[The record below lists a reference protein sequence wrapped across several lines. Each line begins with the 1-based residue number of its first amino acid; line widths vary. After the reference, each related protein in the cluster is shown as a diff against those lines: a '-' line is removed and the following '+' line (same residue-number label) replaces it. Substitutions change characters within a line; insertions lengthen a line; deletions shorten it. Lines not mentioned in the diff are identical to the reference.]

1 MNVTD
6 LQQYIQNPDLLSEQ
20 TLPELKL
27 LLEQYPCFQVLKML
41 YLLNLWKLKS
51 SDFKDELEHL
61 AIGITDR
68 KVLYV
73 LLKGNPVYFEITESS
88 TSSAQSSFDLIDA
101 FLASSGDDSH
111 ETDTDLVIESTAS
124 ADYLNWIDN
133 RKQNE
138 ISPAENE
145 VVTEEIVSKPV
156 EDEVKLKH
164 QNLIDS
170 FLESDTAS
178 HHLSLTEDAA
188 SEETFVPEEE
198 EEPNSEESEDFAL
211 KQLDDSYFTETL
223 ARIYVKQ
230 KRYDK
235 ALQII
240 KNLNLKY
247 PEKNIYFAD
256 QIRFLEKLIINTK
269 K

>member
-6 LQQYIQNPDLLSEQ
+6 LHQYMQNPDLLSDH
-20 TLPELKL
+20 TLPELKG

-51 SDFKDELEHL
+51 SDFKEELERL
-61 AIGITDR
+61 AVGITDR

-73 LLKGNPVYFEITESS
+73 LLKGNPVYFEIKESLTS
-88 TSSAQSSFDLIDA
+88 TPQSSFALIDA
-101 FLASSGDDSH
+101 FLASSGENVE
-111 ETDTDLVIESTAS
+111 ETNTDLVLESTAS
-124 ADYLNWIDN
+124 ADYLNWVDN
-133 RKQNE
+133 SQEKE
-138 ISPAENE
+138 ISLEENKVATEE
-145 VVTEEIVSKPV
+145 VVSEPV

-164 QNLIDS
+164 QDLIDS
-170 FLESDTAS
+170 FLESDVTP
-178 HHLSLTEDAA
+178 HRLSLTEDVV
-188 SEETFVPEEE
+188 SEELPVQEEDE
-198 EEPNSEESEDFAL
+198 DLNSEGSEEFAL